1 MNHITKEFQAAQSNV
16 EEEEAGWFTLFDFKL
31 QCKSLKQEQSCHKD
45 QQMNQQKSRY
55 PIDDASCITDLGSTV
70 ENG

>member
-1 MNHITKEFQAAQSNV
+1 MTYITKDSQVAQNNL

-45 QQMNQQKSRY
+45 QQMN
-55 PIDDASCITDLGSTV
+55 
-70 ENG
+70 